1 MGVYPTFRGEG
12 QFLVKRLERYIRER
26 KDREQERV
34 YFRERKRGKER
45 ERKGALKRIEG
56 KRKC

>member
-34 YFRERKRGKER
+34 CFRERKRVIER
-45 ERKGALKRIEG
+45 EKKRDLKRIEG

>member
-1 MGVYPTFRGEG
+1 VGELYIMGVYPTFRGEG

-34 YFRERKRGKER
+34 YLRERKRGEER
-45 ERKGALKRIEG
+45 EKGSF
-56 KRKC
+56 